1 MGPVLLAV
9 LVEVI
14 SPQPPSSGAA
24 VFQILGMIGGLLGF
38 VALLTLPWT
47 IKKLRAE
54 TRSIE
59 VTAESGAS
67 DLALK
72 HLKLALEEAD
82 KAINRIKDEAQ
93 HKIAL
98 LEQQTDRLSRSL
110 EEERSKSEKER
121 ELYEKRVVQLL
132 YEIHAKDLEIA
143 RLSQGRSGGPHNAS
157 GGTNAE

>member
-1 MGPVLLAV
+1 MGPVLLMAM
-9 LVEVI
+9 VEVI
-14 SPQPPSSGAA
+14 SQQPPSSGGTT
-24 VFQILGMIGGLLGF
+24 VFQILGMIGGLLGL

-47 IKKLRAE
+47 IKKLSAE

-82 KAINRIKDEAQ
+82 KAITRIKDEAQ
-93 HKIAL
+93 HKITL
-98 LEQQTDRLSRSL
+98 LEQQTERLSRSL
-110 EEERSKSEKER
+110 EEERAKSEKER

-143 RLSQGRSGGPHNAS
+143 RLSQGRQGGPHNDS
-157 GGTNAE
+157 NVNP